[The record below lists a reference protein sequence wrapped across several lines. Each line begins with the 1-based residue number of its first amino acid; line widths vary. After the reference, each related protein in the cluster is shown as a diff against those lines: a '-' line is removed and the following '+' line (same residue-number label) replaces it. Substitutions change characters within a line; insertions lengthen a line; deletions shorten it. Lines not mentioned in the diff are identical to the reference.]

1 MVQGEVCR
9 NFELDW
15 LACDGGKELGRID
28 ADYIIQTAKG
38 DIDTLSK
45 LVPAPL
51 EATDEVVFY
60 MGWFKETVKDGTT
73 TWAYPFHEWGV
84 GIKAHLKDE
93 PETSGLFLVQLYV
106 DDDLVLVHGRE
117 VWGYPKKIGQ
127 MEISPKTSQDSTR
140 YEYTVGRRGTPL
152 ISGSVDNLQPI
163 SADEFPNSGQSY
175 PICYRQVPA
184 NTVSG
189 IEKKE
194 LVFVDVKFD
203 AADTMK
209 GTAEIEINDGPF
221 DQFPL
226 GPLTDLQGY
235 FGRTTFNHQGIAHRV
250 VEATELARPLDR
262 SRAGKAAVSA

>member
-9 NFELDW
+9 NYELDW

-28 ADYIIQTAKG
+28 ADYIITTAKG
-38 DIDTLSK
+38 DIDTLRK

-51 EATDEVVFY
+51 EATDEVVVY
-60 MGWFKETVKDGTT
+60 MGWFKETVKDGAT

-93 PETSGLFLVQLYV
+93 PDAAGLFLVQLYV

-127 MEISPKTSQDSTR
+127 MEISPKTSEDSSH
-140 YEYTVGRRGTPL
+140 YEYSVARRGTPL
-152 ISGSVDNLQPI
+152 ISGAVDNLEPI
-163 SADEFPNSGQSY
+163 AAGEFPFSGQAY

-184 NTVSG
+184 NTASD

-209 GTAEIEINDGPF
+209 GSAELDINDGPF
-221 DQFPL
+221 DQIPL
-226 GPLTDLQGY
+226 GPLTNLTGY

-250 VEATELARPLDR
+250 VQATELARPLDR
-262 SRAGKAAVSA
+262 SRAGKAAVTA